1 MRLSLTANLMLST
14 AITLVAGLLCVFG
27 SWALLT
33 HVQPDWWRDRDLAG
47 MANYVE
53 EGMAFDGQGRPTSI
67 HLRHTLQ
74 QVMEALPQDVFYQV
88 LDPTGRVLISSNG
101 DLNPFLP
108 TGTDPRNALGIST
121 RLRSGLLL
129 HVIVLPVIRA
139 NATSYLVLA
148 RSARFD
154 ETLLENDASTVRLAA
169 LVASVAAMIAF
180 ALVVF
185 VTINRMLRRLKGI
198 SAAAARIAPANLQA
212 RLAVENVPKEIVPLI
227 ESFNQALERLETGF
241 RIQQEFLATA
251 AHELKTPLALI
262 RGEIELDGPTNR
274 QAILADLD
282 HMSRHVHQLLHLA
295 EVSDVNN
302 LVFAPTDVV
311 LVVEDAVGFIA
322 RLTQARH
329 VRVQIDHPSAPV
341 TIDADASAL
350 FVLIRNLVEN
360 AAHHAPDQST
370 IVVTVDPTGI
380 SVRDEGPGIPA
391 DDMPMLFKRFWRGAH
406 RRDMGA
412 GLGLSICS
420 EVARGHGWSLS
431 ARNLLP
437 TGAEFAVA
445 FGAQSKAVPAQL
457 ASM

>member
-14 AITLVAGLLCVFG
+14 AVTLVAGLLCVFG

-33 HVQPDWWRDRDLAG
+33 HVQPSWLRDRDLAG
-47 MANYVE
+47 MAGYVL
-53 EGMAFDGQGRPTSI
+53 EGVAFNSQDRPTGI
-67 HLRHTLQ
+67 HLRRTLQ

-88 LDPTGRVLISSNG
+88 LDSTGRVLISSNG
-101 DLNPFLP
+101 DLNSFLP
-108 TGTDPRNALGIST
+108 AGTDPQHALGIST

-129 HVIVLPVIRA
+129 HVIVLPVVRTH
-139 NATSYLVLA
+139 ATSYLLLA

-169 LVASVAAMIAF
+169 SVASVAAMMAF
-180 ALVVF
+180 ALVVL
-185 VTINRMLRRLKGI
+185 VTINRMLRRLKDI
-198 SAAAARIAPANLQA
+198 SAAAARIDPTNLQA
-212 RLAVENVPKEIVPLI
+212 RLAAENVPKEIVPLI
-227 ESFNQALERLETGF
+227 ESFNQALARLEAGF

-274 QAILADLD
+274 KAILSDLD

-302 LVFAPTDVV
+302 LVFASTDVT
-311 LVVEDAVGFIA
+311 LVAEDAVGFIA
-322 RLTQARH
+322 RLTQARQIR
-329 VRVQIDHPSAPV
+329 VRIDHPSEPV
-341 TIDADASAL
+341 MIDADASAL
-350 FVLIRNLVEN
+350 FALIRNLVEN

-370 IVVTVDPTGI
+370 IVVTIDSTGI
-380 SVRDEGPGIPA
+380 SVRDTGPGIAA

-406 RRDMGA
+406 RRDIGA

-420 EVARGHGWSLS
+420 EVARGHGWTLS
-431 ARNLLP
+431 ARNLQP
-437 TGAEFAVA
+437 AGAEFAVE
-445 FGAQSKAVPAQL
+445 FGAQSTARPTR
-457 ASM
+457 S

>member
-14 AITLVAGLLCVFG
+14 AVTLVAGLLCVFG

-33 HVQPDWWRDRDLAG
+33 HFQPSWLRDRDLAG
-47 MANYVE
+47 MARDVVE
-53 EGMAFDGQGRPTSI
+53 GVAFDGQDHPTSV

-88 LDPTGRVLISSNG
+88 LDPKGGVLISSNG
-101 DLNPFLP
+101 DSNAFLP
-108 TGTDPRNALGIST
+108 TGVDPQHALEIST
-121 RLRSGLLL
+121 RLRLGLQL
-129 HVIVLPVIRA
+129 HVIVLPVIRP
-139 NATSYLVLA
+139 NATSYVLVA

-169 LVASVAAMIAF
+169 AVASVAAMVAF
-180 ALVVF
+180 ALVVL

-198 SAAAARIAPANLQA
+198 SAAAARIDPANLQA

-227 ESFNQALERLETGF
+227 ESFNQALERLEAGF

-274 QAILADLD
+274 KAILSDLD

-302 LVFAPTDVV
+302 LVFASTDVM

-329 VRVQIDHPSAPV
+329 IRVQIDHPSEPV
-341 TIDADASAL
+341 MIDADASAL
-350 FVLIRNLVEN
+350 FALIRNLVEN

-370 IVVTVDPTGI
+370 IVVTIDSTGI
-380 SVRDEGPGIPA
+380 SVRDTGPGIAA

-406 RRDMGA
+406 RRDIGA

-420 EVARGHGWSLS
+420 EVARGHGWTLS
-431 ARNLLP
+431 ARNLTP
-437 TGAEFAVA
+437 SGAEFAVE
-445 FGAQSKAVPAQL
+445 FGSRSRAAPAG
-457 ASM
+457 S